1 MNKMETEPRQT
12 WDNHAGPIN
21 WTHIRVPKN
30 LGFVGSGIC
39 VILILML
46 KPNPFREGWDTG
58 F

>member
-21 WTHIRVPKN
+21 WTYIRVPKN
-30 LGFVGSGIC
+30 LGFSGSVIC
-39 VILILML
+39 VILIL
-46 KPNPFREGWDTG
+46 KANPFSEGWDTG